1 MQQHTS
7 RSREETDCK
16 ADHALY
22 CLIELNDLALAAS
35 LVKICSR
42 ECHKY
47 INLIQVLTRYTLMPT
62 TIVMLY
68 GSK

>member
-1 MQQHTS
+1 MQQYTS

-16 ADHALY
+16 ADHALCY
-22 CLIELNDLALAAS
+22 LIELNDLALAAS
-35 LVKICSR
+35 PVKICIR

-47 INLIQVLTRYTLMPT
+47 INLTQVLTLYTLMPT